1 MTLFKKVLVRS
12 DFVGENKQ
20 EKANLRSV
28 VEELY
33 EDLGE
38 KRSIKKF
45 QKNLLATWQR
55 QWEEGKG
62 TEESRQKLVSRRRLI
77 NGILQLCKELG
88 MKNLH
93 TRYQKEDSSFR
104 ERLWELQYH
113 EMRKLFLN
121 KMEDLASSI
130 GDRERENVYLAA
142 LQVKILGMISSC
154 VVDVQ

>member
-1 MTLFKKVLVRS
+1 M
-12 DFVGENKQ
+12 
-20 EKANLRSV
+20 
-28 VEELY
+28 
-33 EDLGE
+33 
-38 KRSIKKF
+38 
-45 QKNLLATWQR
+45 
-55 QWEEGKG
+55 
-62 TEESRQKLVSRRRLI
+62 VSRRRLI

-88 MKNLH
+88 MKDLH
-93 TRYQKEDSSFR
+93 TRYQKEDMSFR